1 MPPYSFIEEWKMSDV
16 KNSKRKKSRL
26 EAQHMAYAI
35 RKRIMAE
42 LMASFALSQKRIEA
56 YVESATKGI
65 ADISERE
72 VTAKL
77 LRELTMDRNV
87 WFITKERD
95 TVLDLCQGISRQ
107 LRMGNTV
114 FPEYYSEFIERRLQL
129 DRAMEYCNALQDE
142 LQFIAETIPCDK
154 NKYMNTASQKGKGV
168 AMFRRQL
175 ENDLRRYYRVHG
187 TNKGCI
193 LLTDFS
199 GYYPNMNHDICK
211 KQLSEFLD
219 KSKLDAETITTAKF
233 IIDGLFKTFETDVSR
248 FSDDEIE
255 KMYYTKIDP
264 MMNCGVDPKLLTGEK
279 MLRKGVDIGTQPSQD
294 IGIIHPYKID
304 NCAKIVFSIEGYG
317 RYTDDIRAI
326 SESKERLENLLEAI
340 KKLADEIGL
349 ILNMRKTRIARIDK
363 PFRILQIQYWL
374 TDTGRVV
381 KKINPKSVTRER
393 KKLKAY
399 KRQLDLGKID
409 FATVENSFKS
419 WIASNYKIMSRLQI
433 DNMFKLY
440 YSLFGR
446 RITWKKK
453 HSRLRWLMEQALK
466 DLPKTETTS

>member
-1 MPPYSFIEEWKMSDV
+1 MSDV
-16 KNSKRKKSRL
+16 KYGKRKKSRL
-26 EAQHMAYAI
+26 ETQHMAYVI
-35 RKRIMAE
+35 RKRITVE
-42 LMASFALSQKRIEA
+42 LMASFALSQKKIEA
-56 YVESATKGI
+56 YVKSATKGI
-65 ADISERE
+65 AD
-72 VTAKL
+72 
-77 LRELTMDRNV
+77 
-87 WFITKERD
+87 
-95 TVLDLCQGISRQ
+95 
-107 LRMGNTV
+107 
-114 FPEYYSEFIERRLQL
+114 
-129 DRAMEYCNALQDE
+129 
-142 LQFIAETIPCDK
+142 
-154 NKYMNTASQKGKGV
+154 
-168 AMFRRQL
+168 
-175 ENDLRRYYRVHG
+175 
-187 TNKGCI
+187 
-193 LLTDFS
+193 
-199 GYYPNMNHDICK
+199 
-211 KQLSEFLD
+211 
-219 KSKLDAETITTAKF
+219 
-233 IIDGLFKTFETDVSR
+233 
-248 FSDDEIE
+248 
-255 KMYYTKIDP
+255 
-264 MMNCGVDPKLLTGEK
+264 
-279 MLRKGVDIGTQPSQD
+279 
-294 IGIIHPYKID
+294 
-304 NCAKIVFSIEGYG
+304 
-317 RYTDDIRAI
+317 I

-363 PFRILQIQYWL
+363 PFRILQIRYWL

>member
-1 MPPYSFIEEWKMSDV
+1 MNLFEDANYLYDAGTKAMNGSKWKYSTQLFEINHLLETAVLQKKLTEKDYHPGRGQKFKICERGKPRYITSSDMVDKTVYHTLSDDVLGPALKPYIIQE
-16 KNSKRKKSRL
+16 
-26 EAQHMAYAI
+26 
-35 RKRIMAE
+35 
-42 LMASFALSQKRIEA
+42 
-56 YVESATKGI
+56 
-65 ADISERE
+65 
-72 VTAKL
+72 
-77 LRELTMDRNV
+77 
-87 WFITKERD
+87 
-95 TVLDLCQGISRQ
+95 
-107 LRMGNTV
+107 
-114 FPEYYSEFIERRLQL
+114 
-129 DRAMEYCNALQDE
+129 
-142 LQFIAETIPCDK
+142 
-154 NKYMNTASQKGKGV
+154 NTASQKGKGV

-187 TNKGCI
+187 TNKGYI

-294 IGIIHPYKID
+294 IGIIHPYRID